1 MRALMRCLCHPR
13 PPRSAT
19 RGSVSTAIPGATKPL
34 YSVVHADLG
43 STLSVVV
50 DVRLPDG
57 KVQVA
62 SATVRGGPVAGAAA
76 GGAASAAPFAALDVR
91 PTAVADARAA
101 MLAAQPV
108 PVLAQGSKWC
118 GAHTSHARTRRA

>member
-1 MRALMRCLCHPR
+1 
-13 PPRSAT
+13 
-19 RGSVSTAIPGATKPL
+19 
-34 YSVVHADLG
+34 VHADLG